1 MDNYKLD
8 CTLTLCDR
16 TQSPLTTRVVNL
28 AISTQEDRINECR
41 LTLQVSPASYQQ
53 IDTHSLFNLNPE
65 FRSPF
70 SKGDFLPN
78 SDLQLEITLKPDLLP
93 QLSENATTPEA
104 AATYLANL
112 SQHSPASPSNTQL
125 RSKIV
130 VETDTETRGHGDAE
144 KMNMLPLNATW
155 CNTEPQSPSSSN
167 PLLNTENWF
176 CLSVKQQQE
185 SGETGYTTFW
195 NYVNPAI
202 LNHPETAS
210 KQIAE
215 GITNFAEN
223 WATVNLSTAT
233 EDIAEE
239 LVKGITNLF
248 EGFETWLDNA
258 FSQDND
264 HNTNDFAHEESILA
278 TIIAYFTKDDWTFTK
293 LQGQSVLQ
301 LAYQGKNGLWNCYAQ
316 ARETEKQF
324 IFYSIYPELV
334 SEDKRLTM
342 AELLTRLNYG
352 LVIGNFEMDFNDG
365 EIRYKTSIGV
375 EGNILTHQV
384 IKRLVYAN
392 VTIIDHYLPTI
403 RAVMDGNKSP
413 EEAIA

>member
-1 MDNYKLD
+1 MDNYQLNHNLIFNSD
-8 CTLTLCDR
+8 
-16 TQSPLTTRVVNL
+16 TQVSLTTRFVKLVL
-28 AISTQEDRINECR
+28 TTREEILNECR
-41 LTLQVSPASYQQ
+41 LTLQVSSASYQQ
-53 IDTHSLFNLNPE
+53 IDTHALFYLNPE
-65 FRSPF
+65 FRSPL
-70 SKGDFLPN
+70 SNGDFLP
-78 SDLQLEITLKPDLLP
+78 DRDIQLEITLKPDLLP
-93 QLSENATTPEA
+93 QISEHATIPEA

-112 SQHSPASPSNTQL
+112 SQQTSLSPTASPS
-125 RSKIV
+125 
-130 VETDTETRGHGDAE
+130 ET
-144 KMNMLPLNATW
+144 K
-155 CNTEPQSPSSSN
+155 PQSPFTSD
-167 PLLNTENWF
+167 PLLNTESWF
-176 CLSVKQQQE
+176 CLSVKQQQD

-223 WATVNLSTAT
+223 NLTAATQ
-233 EDIAEE
+233 DITEE

-248 EGFETWLDNA
+248 DGFETWLDNA

-264 HNTNDFAHEESILA
+264 NDNDSFASEESILA

-293 LQGQSVLQ
+293 LQGESVLQ
-301 LAYQGKNGLWNCYAQ
+301 MAYQGENGLWNCYAQ
-316 ARETEKQF
+316 ARESQEQF

-334 SEDKRLTM
+334 PVDKRLTV
-342 AELLTRLNYG
+342 AELLTRINYG

-375 EGNILTHQV
+375 EEDILTYQV

-392 VTIIDHYLPTI
+392 VTIMDRYLPAI
-403 RAVMDGNKSP
+403 RAVMDRNMSP
-413 EEAIA
+413 EEAIAQIEGQQPASSNDPVVVSSEDPAVE